1 MTMTMFPDLGVLNV
15 TVFTCCCTAAA
26 VFSVRD
32 KLKQKSKKTQAKD
45 SMTTVEDKEKHAVA
59 LRKQQEERI
68 TKDFQYQETDI
79 AEPLETLGVKI
90 EINFLGP
97 KKSRTHET
105 KKSRKKSEKKQTAAA
120 WREKN
125 INM

>member
-1 MTMTMFPDLGVLNV
+1 MFPDLGVLNV

-90 EINFLGP
+90 EITSWGQKKAGRTKQKKAEKNQ
-97 KKSRTHET
+97 KKSRQQQHGG
-105 KKSRKKSEKKQTAAA
+105 KKT
-120 WREKN
+120 
-125 INM
+125 